1 MTGAA
6 GARCTKGIIL
16 AGGSG
21 SRLFPMT
28 GAVNKHLLPVFNK
41 PMIYYPLTTLMLAGI
56 RDILII
62 SSPYS
67 IASFEA
73 LLSDGEQWGLRLDYA
88 EQAEP
93 RGLAEAFL
101 IGETFIDND
110 PVALVLGDNLFYGQS
125 FSTLL
130 EETARSVDGGT
141 IFTYPVRDPSRYGVV
156 TLDKQGR
163 PTAIEEKPERPKSRL
178 AVTGL
183 YFYGSDVV
191 EIARGVEPSARGE
204 VEITSVNAAYL
215 AQDRLHVRRLERGFA
230 WFDAG
235 NPAALIRAGNFVEL
249 LETRQSTGI
258 ACPEEVAL
266 RMGFVDGAAFERL
279 VGRMPVS
286 AYRDYLET
294 VLEDAGYPSGD
305 H

>member
-1 MTGAA
+1 MSTAA
-6 GARCTKGIIL
+6 RRCTKGIIL

-56 RDILII
+56 RDVLII
-62 SSPYS
+62 TSPYS
-67 IASFEA
+67 IAAFQA
-73 LLSDGEQWGLRLDYA
+73 LLGDGEQWGLRLDYA
-88 EQAEP
+88 EQAAP

-101 IGETFIDND
+101 IGEAFIAGD
-110 PVALVLGDNLFYGQS
+110 PVALVLGDNIFHGQS
-125 FSTLL
+125 FSKLL
-130 EETARSVDGGT
+130 QDTANDVCGAT

-156 TLDKQGR
+156 TLDNDGR
-163 PTAIEEKPERPKSRL
+163 PVAIEEKPEKPKSRF

-183 YFYGSDVV
+183 YFYDSDVV

-215 AQDRLHVRRLERGFA
+215 AQGRLTARRLDRGFA

-235 NPAALIRAGNFVEL
+235 NPASLIQAGNFVEL

-258 ACPEEVAL
+258 ACPEEVAY
-266 RMGFVDGAAFERL
+266 RMGFVDVATFGRL
-279 VGRMPVS
+279 VAAMPVS

-294 VLEDAGYPSGD
+294 VTGNGGF
-305 H
+305 